1 MSESGNKGEMTDAV
15 RAAIR
20 DHLGAQV
27 VLDGVVVVEV
37 LHADQP
43 DPVLH
48 RLEIG
53 SPATWAQLGMLR
65 AAELVVED
73 ELRDGWEPDESE
85 DG

>member
-1 MSESGNKGEMTDAV
+1 MSGSGSRSELTDAV

-27 VLDGVVVVEV
+27 VLDGLIVVEV

-53 SPATWAQLGMLR
+53 SPAAWAQLGMLR
-65 AAELVVED
+65 AAEMVVED
-73 ELRDGWEPDESE
+73 KLRDGWEPDDEE
-85 DG
+85 

>member
-1 MSESGNKGEMTDAV
+1 MTAAV
-15 RAAIR
+15 RDAIR

-37 LHADQP
+37 LQDDEP

-48 RLEIG
+48 HLRIG
-53 SPATWAQLGMLR
+53 DPAPWVQLGMLR
-65 AAELVVED
+65 AAEMVVED

>member
-1 MSESGNKGEMTDAV
+1 MSGSRSELTDAV

-27 VLDGVVVVEV
+27 VLDGLIIVEV
-37 LHADQP
+37 LQDDEP

-53 SPATWAQLGMLR
+53 APAAWAQLGMLR
-65 AAELVVED
+65 AAEMVVED
-73 ELRDGWEPDESE
+73 ELRDGWEPNESE

>member
-1 MSESGNKGEMTDAV
+1 MSGSRSELTDAV

-27 VLDGVVVVEV
+27 VLDGLIIVEV
-37 LHADQP
+37 LQDDEP

-53 SPATWAQLGMLR
+53 HPAAWAQLGMLR

-73 ELRDGWEPDESE
+73 KLRDGWEPDERE
-85 DG
+85 G